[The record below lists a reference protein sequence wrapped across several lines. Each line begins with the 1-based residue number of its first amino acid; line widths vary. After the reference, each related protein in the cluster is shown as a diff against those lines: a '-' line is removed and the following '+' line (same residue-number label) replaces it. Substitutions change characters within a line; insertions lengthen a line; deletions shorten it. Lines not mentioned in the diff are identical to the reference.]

1 MTMKAAYLSF
11 LFLFFNQILLAGHQ
25 IRGVVKDVNGASL
38 FGVNIYIKDT
48 YDGAS
53 SDANGNFQF
62 ETDKE
67 GSRTLIASFIGFK
80 TFEFGINITEDFI
93 IEIILEEEINKID
106 GITISA
112 GAFEAGDK
120 KKSVVLRT
128 FDVVTTAGATAD
140 ITGVM
145 NTLPGTQTVGEEGRL
160 FVRGGAGHET
170 RTFING
176 LLVAEPYG
184 VTPQNVPSRF
194 RFSPFL
200 FKGAFFST
208 GGYSAE
214 YGQALSSVLQLN
226 TYDLPARSQTDISVM
241 SVGADVSQT
250 IRRNNTS
257 LYGQVQYTD
266 LTAYYAIV
274 PQKDEW
280 NRAPHSLNSTFHFKQ
295 KFGETG
301 SVQAYTN
308 FNRSGMVLYQPSPE
322 DFNQQSRYDITA
334 SNLYS
339 NVAIN
344 DALGESVSYRGGLS
358 YSQNSNHVK
367 MEEGQVTTNTN
378 SIHAKLAFDHDIS
391 ENLQLKYGGEWIFDE
406 FEEDMREYES
416 SQLYIGSFSNHLI
429 SPFAEADV
437 YFSNNLVARIG
448 ARYEYNSLFESQVVS
463 PRASLAYKLRKSSQI
478 SLAYGKFS
486 QLPLSDYLKWT
497 DKLSSEKAT
506 HYILNYQYSKEGRI
520 FRSEMYYKTYDKLV
534 TKTGTGGSETD
545 LENDG
550 YGEARG
556 VEFFWRDSKTFEYI
570 DYWISYSYLDTKRKY
585 DVFPYPVMPYYASN
599 HNLSVVYKHFISSL
613 KSQIGG
619 TYSFAS
625 GRPYTDPNT
634 DRLNGEK
641 TKNYHDLSLNYSYL
655 FKPNMILHA
664 SVSNVLGFSNVF
676 GYQYNSRP
684 SEDGIYESMPIEPQA
699 KRFMFV
705 GFFITMSK
713 DKNANQLNN
722 L

>member
-1 MTMKAAYLSF
+1 MKAAYLSF

-25 IRGVVKDVNGASL
+25 IRGVVKDVNDASL

-358 YSQNSNHVK
+358 YSLNSNHVK

-486 QLPLSDYLKWT
+486 QLPLRDYLKWT
-497 DKLSSEKAT
+497 DKLNSEKAT

-655 FKPNMILHA
+655 FKPNMILHV

>member
-1 MTMKAAYLSF
+1 
-11 LFLFFNQILLAGHQ
+11 
-25 IRGVVKDVNGASL
+25 
-38 FGVNIYIKDT
+38 
-48 YDGAS
+48 
-53 SDANGNFQF
+53 
-62 ETDKE
+62 
-67 GSRTLIASFIGFK
+67 
-80 TFEFGINITEDFI
+80 
-93 IEIILEEEINKID
+93 
-106 GITISA
+106 
-112 GAFEAGDK
+112 
-120 KKSVVLRT
+120 
-128 FDVVTTAGATAD
+128 
-140 ITGVM
+140 M

>member
-1 MTMKAAYLSF
+1 MKAAYLSF